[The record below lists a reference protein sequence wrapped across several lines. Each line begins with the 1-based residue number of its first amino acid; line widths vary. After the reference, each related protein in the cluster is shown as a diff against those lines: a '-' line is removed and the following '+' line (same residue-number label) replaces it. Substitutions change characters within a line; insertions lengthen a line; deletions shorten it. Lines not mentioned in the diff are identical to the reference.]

1 MSKRIKPLVSLVHR
15 RGRGRKT
22 RILGPPAMPKD
33 RRKALTAN
41 GLWLSDSGRPG
52 RPAVTTGQKS
62 LKKSALPQNQF
73 QPAAV

>member
-1 MSKRIKPLVSLVHR
+1 
-15 RGRGRKT
+15 
-22 RILGPPAMPKD
+22 MPKD